1 MLIENTLYGQIDKVA
16 IAIQRIKLYSPVDK
30 IPILSFSGGKDS
42 LVIYHLAKM
51 AGIEFKAQY
60 SPTSVDPPE
69 LIKFIKEKYPEV
81 ERLHYKKN
89 PDGTSRTM
97 WYLLS
102 HRAMPPTRLCR
113 YCCDEL
119 KERTGEIGDTIITGV
134 RWEESNKRKGRKV
147 VEFYKGKI
155 VLSPINDWSED
166 DVWEFIKTNNIPYC
180 ELYDKGFKRLGCIGC
195 PLSSNQKKELEM
207 YPKYRENYIK
217 AFEKMLK
224 YRESKGMTTEWKT
237 GDDVMN
243 WWIGESA
250 KTRELD
256 GQCSLYQD

>member
-102 HRAMPPTRLCR
+102 HRAMPQPD
-113 YCCDEL
+113 Y
-119 KERTGEIGDTIITGV
+119 
-134 RWEESNKRKGRKV
+134 V
-147 VEFYKGKI
+147 VI
-155 VLSPINDWSED
+155 V
-166 DVWEFIKTNNIPYC
+166 VTN
-180 ELYDKGFKRLGCIGC
+180 
-195 PLSSNQKKELEM
+195 
-207 YPKYRENYIK
+207 
-217 AFEKMLK
+217 
-224 YRESKGMTTEWKT
+224 
-237 GDDVMN
+237 
-243 WWIGESA
+243 
-250 KTRELD
+250 
-256 GQCSLYQD
+256 